1 MITSL
6 MFTMH
11 TSMHVKHFMVVE
23 LLTDD
28 VERDVG
34 VTLATRWPLIKPSP
48 DDRHLAGD
56 V

>member
-11 TSMHVKHFMVVE
+11 TNMHTNMHVKYFMVVE

-28 VERDVG
+28 VERDAG
-34 VTLATRWPLIKPSP
+34 DTLATR
-48 DDRHLAGD
+48 
-56 V
+56 